1 VGRVPALEDI
11 DSKQAELIRKVQAAA
26 VFVGPLTAEVPTSF
40 TSGAAADLTALPEDY
55 RPLGLVTKDDAYT
68 WNRETDMAETT
79 SHGRVDPTRRD
90 ITSNVSSLAFSAQET
105 NLTNLELYHNV
116 DLSSVVPTAVT
127 GEVSFADP
135 LAPATIRRRLISIGR
150 DGMGAQAIYL
160 VRVMPMSMMSEPGE
174 QAWSDEGELVYP
186 MTFTATPDDELGYAI
201 RYHFGGPG
209 WRSLLTKMGFPAL
222 AA

>member
-1 VGRVPALEDI
+1 MPDLETI
-11 DSKQAELIRKVQAAA
+11 DKKQAELIRKVQAAA
-26 VFVGPLTAEVPTSF
+26 VFVGPLSSTIPTAF
-40 TSGAAADLTALPEDY
+40 TTGATADLTALTAGYKPI
-55 RPLGLVTKDDAYT
+55 GLVTKDDAYT

-90 ITSNVSSLAFSAQET
+90 VTSNVSSLSFSAQET
-105 NLTNLELYHNV
+105 NITNLELYHNV
-116 DLSSVVPTAVT
+116 DLSTVTPTAVT

-135 LAPATIRRRLISIGR
+135 LAPASIRRRLISIGR
-150 DGMGAQAIYL
+150 DGIGTNAIYL
-160 VRVMPMSMMSEPGE
+160 IRVMPMAMMSEPGE
-174 QAWSDEGELVYP
+174 QTWSDEGELVYP

-209 WRSLLTKMGFPAL
+209 WRNLLVKMGFPAL